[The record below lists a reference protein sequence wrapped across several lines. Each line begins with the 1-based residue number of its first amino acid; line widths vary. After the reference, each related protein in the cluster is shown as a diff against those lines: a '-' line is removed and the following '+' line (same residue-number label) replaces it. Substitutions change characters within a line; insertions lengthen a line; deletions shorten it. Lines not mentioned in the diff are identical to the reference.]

1 MGLLAPWALAGL
13 AVLGLPL
20 WLHLLKK
27 HKSTPLPFSS
37 LMFFER
43 RTQSSIK
50 HRRLQYLLLLALRMA
65 VFALLAFAFARPYL
79 QSRLAA
85 LTGGPKLT
93 VLAIDNSFSM
103 RADGRLARAK
113 QEATEVA
120 SKLGDRDKL
129 QVLAFGS
136 HVQVMGDS
144 AAAIPPI
151 APGDTRSSY
160 AELTRALRSIAQSA
174 RMPVEAHLFSDMQ
187 KSSLPANFSDLHLG
201 DNVRLIPHPVA
212 DRRTP
217 NFAVESV
224 NAPRRIYGSGKTRVE
239 ATVAGYGTEQAQR
252 RVSLVV
258 NGRELDSKTVSVP
271 AGGRGTVDFQ
281 PADLP
286 YGLNR
291 GEIRI
296 DSADRLPDDDRFYF
310 SVERAEAR
318 RVLFV
323 HEARNQ
329 RDALYFRTALE
340 AAAESAYALDVVPA
354 EQSANL
360 DPHKYA
366 FVVLSDAGSLPPG
379 FEAAL
384 RAYVRAGGSL
394 LVALGRESALRDH
407 VPVFDEKI
415 IEPRYYGRD
424 GALFQ
429 SVSWLDTG
437 HPSTQN
443 AQHWDDV
450 KFYQAVRINPG
461 AAQVAAR
468 LGDDTPLL
476 LDKQLGEGRIVVFAS
491 TFDNISNDFPLHNSF
506 VPFIEHTAN
515 YLARQDEGPANHMVG
530 SYLELRQGSE
540 KGAAVEVLDPK
551 GERALTLD
559 EATRAQNMPLTMA
572 GFYDVKRPNGR
583 HELVAV
589 NADRRESDLDP
600 LSAERLALWQNTAQ
614 GGQNASAAE
623 DPEKP
628 HPQEFWWYVLI
639 AVLVLAVAESLLGN
653 HHLNDVGQTSRSA
666 AGLQT
671 RPSPIPEQ
679 AGVDAGRRTGVL
691 PHKEAV

>member
-1 MGLLAPWALAGL
+1 M
-13 AVLGLPL
+13 
-20 WLHLLKK
+20 
-27 HKSTPLPFSS
+27 
-37 LMFFER
+37 
-43 RTQSSIK
+43 
-50 HRRLQYLLLLALRMA
+50 
-65 VFALLAFAFARPYL
+65 
-79 QSRLAA
+79 
-85 LTGGPKLT
+85 
-93 VLAIDNSFSM
+93 LAIDNSFSM

-136 HVQVMGDS
+136 HVQMMGDS

-151 APGDTRSSY
+151 EPSDTRSSY
-160 AELTRALRSIAQSA
+160 AELSRALRSIAQSA

-212 DRRTP
+212 DRRDP

-323 HEARNQ
+323 HEGRNQ

-340 AAAESAYALDVVPA
+340 AAAESAYALDAVPA

-384 RAYVRAGGSL
+384 RDYVRAGGSL

-407 VPVFDEKI
+407 VPVFDEDI

-424 GALFQ
+424 GDL
-429 SVSWLDTG
+429 
-437 HPSTQN
+437 
-443 AQHWDDV
+443 
-450 KFYQAVRINPG
+450 
-461 AAQVAAR
+461 
-468 LGDDTPLL
+468 
-476 LDKQLGEGRIVVFAS
+476 
-491 TFDNISNDFPLHNSF
+491 
-506 VPFIEHTAN
+506 VPIRQ
-515 YLARQDEGPANHMVG
+515 LARHGP
-530 SYLELRQGSE
+530 S
-540 KGAAVEVLDPK
+540 
-551 GERALTLD
+551 
-559 EATRAQNMPLTMA
+559 
-572 GFYDVKRPNGR
+572 F
-583 HELVAV
+583 
-589 NADRRESDLDP
+589 DRK
-600 LSAERLALWQNTAQ
+600 T
-614 GGQNASAAE
+614 
-623 DPEKP
+623 
-628 HPQEFWWYVLI
+628 
-639 AVLVLAVAESLLGN
+639 
-653 HHLNDVGQTSRSA
+653 
-666 AGLQT
+666 
-671 RPSPIPEQ
+671 PSI
-679 AGVDAGRRTGVL
+679 GTT
-691 PHKEAV
+691 